1 MNAREVIRVALRAL
15 ARNKLRTILT
25 MLGIIIG
32 VGAVI
37 CTVAIGQGASSQVQA
52 QIQSLGDNIIMVF
65 AGSVNTGGVRMGN
78 GATKTLVNDDA
89 DAILQHVPDVTMISP
104 IVGASVQVVNGNQNW
119 LTRASGTSA
128 DITQIRHWPVAQG
141 SMFSERDVNMAA
153 DVCVLG
159 NTVAQQ
165 LFGDQDPVG
174 QMIRVQNLPFRVL
187 GVLLAKGQN
196 SNGQDQDDTL
206 IMPYT
211 TVQKKISGISWLQMI
226 MVGTTSQQA
235 MGQVQNGISALLR
248 QRHHLRP
255 TEEDDFIIRSPNE
268 MAQAAE
274 ATSLVMTFLLAG
286 IASISLLVGG
296 IGIMNI
302 MLVSVTERT
311 REIGVRMAVGATEE
325 DVQAQFLS
333 EALVL
338 SSLGGMAGI
347 ALGMVASAI
356 ISNVLHWSTV
366 VSLLSVVV
374 AVVFSAG
381 VGIVFGYYPARRAA
395 RLDPI
400 EALRY
405 E

>member
-1 MNAREVIRVALRAL
+1 MNPREVIRVALRAL
-15 ARNKLRTILT
+15 ARNKLRTVLT

-37 CTVAIGQGASSQVQA
+37 CTVAIGQGASAQVQA

-65 AGSVNTGGVRMGN
+65 AGSVNTSGVRMGN

-89 DAILQHVPDVTMISP
+89 DAILRYVPNVTMISP
-104 IVGASVQVVNGNQNW
+104 IAGASVQVVNGNQNW
-119 LTRASGTSA
+119 FTRANGASA
-128 DITQIRHWPVAQG
+128 DITQIRSWPVVQG
-141 SMFSERDVNMAA
+141 SMFSDRDVDMAGN
-153 DVCVLG
+153 VCVLG

-196 SNGQDQDDTL
+196 SNGQDQDDMM
-206 IMPYT
+206 IVPYT

-226 MVGTTSQQA
+226 MVGTSSQQA
-235 MGQVQNGISALLR
+235 MPQVQTAIEALLR

-255 TEEDDFIIRSPNE
+255 TEDNDFIIRSPNE

>member
-1 MNAREVIRVALRAL
+1 MNPREVIRVALRAL
-15 ARNKLRTILT
+15 ARNKLRTVLT

-37 CTVAIGQGASSQVQA
+37 CTVAIGQGASAQVQA

-65 AGSVNTGGVRMGN
+65 AGSVNTSGVRMGN

-89 DAILQHVPDVTMISP
+89 DAILRYVPNVTMISP
-104 IVGASVQVVNGNQNW
+104 IAGASVQVVNGNQNW
-119 LTRASGTSA
+119 FTRANGTSA
-128 DITQIRHWPVAQG
+128 DITQIRSWPVVQG
-141 SMFSERDVNMAA
+141 SMFSDRDVDMAGN
-153 DVCVLG
+153 VCVLG

-196 SNGQDQDDTL
+196 SNGQDQDD
-206 IMPYT
+206 MMMVPYT

-226 MVGTTSQQA
+226 MVGTSSQQA
-235 MGQVQNGISALLR
+235 MPQVQTAIEALLR

-255 TEEDDFIIRSPNE
+255 TEDNDFIIRSPNE

-274 ATSLVMTFLLAG
+274 ATSTVMTFLLAG

-333 EALVL
+333 EAIVL
-338 SSLGGMAGI
+338 SSLGGLAGI

-356 ISNVLHWSTV
+356 ISHVLHWTTV
-366 VSLLSVVV
+366 VSLLYVVV
-374 AVVFSAG
+374 AGVFSAG
-381 VGIVFGYYPARRAA
+381 GGIVLGYYPARRAA

>member
-1 MNAREVIRVALRAL
+1 MNPREIIRVALRAL
-15 ARNKLRTILT
+15 ARNKLRTVLT

-37 CTVAIGQGASSQVQA
+37 CTVAIGQGASAQVQQ
-52 QIQSLGDNIIMVF
+52 QIQALGDNIIMVF

-104 IVGASVQVVNGNQNW
+104 IAGASVQVVNGNQNW
-119 LTRASGTSA
+119 LTRANGTSQ
-128 DITQIRHWPVAQG
+128 DITQIRNWPVVRG
-141 SMFSERDVNMAA
+141 SMFSDRDVNMAA
-153 DVCVLG
+153 NVCVLG

-174 QMIRVQNLPFRVL
+174 QVIRVQNLPFRVL

-196 SNGQDQDDTL
+196 SNGQDQDDMML
-206 IMPYT
+206 MPYT

-226 MVGTTSQQA
+226 MVATTSQQT
-235 MGQVQNGISALLR
+235 MGQVQTSIAALLR

-255 TEEDDFIIRSPNE
+255 GEDDDFIIRSPNE

-274 ATSLVMTFLLAG
+274 ATSLVMTILLAG

-311 REIGVRMAVGATEE
+311 REIGVRMAVGATEH

-338 SSLGGMAGI
+338 SSLGGLAGI

-356 ISNVLHWSTV
+356 ISNVLHWTTV

>member
-1 MNAREVIRVALRAL
+1 
-15 ARNKLRTILT
+15 
-25 MLGIIIG
+25 
-32 VGAVI
+32 
-37 CTVAIGQGASSQVQA
+37 
-52 QIQSLGDNIIMVF
+52 
-65 AGSVNTGGVRMGN
+65 MGN
-78 GATKTLVNDDA
+78 GATKSLTADDA
-89 DAILQHVPDVTMISP
+89 DAILAHVPGVVAVSP
-104 IVGASVQVVNGNQNW
+104 IVGSSVQVVNGNQNW
-119 LTRASGTSA
+119 STRANGTSA
-128 DITQIRHWPVAQG
+128 DITQIRNWPVVQG

-153 DVCVLG
+153 NVCVLG

-165 LFGDQDPVG
+165 LFGDSDPVG
-174 QMIRVQNLPFRVL
+174 QMIRVQNLPFRIL
-187 GVLLAKGQN
+187 GVLLAKGQS
-196 SNGQDQDDTL
+196 SNGQDQDDMML
-206 IMPYT
+206 MPYT
-211 TVQKKISGISWLQMI
+211 TVQKKISGISWVQLI
-226 MVGTTSQQA
+226 MVSTASQQA
-235 MGQVQNGISALLR
+235 CRKYRRACPLFCASATTCVPR
-248 QRHHLRP
+248 
-255 TEEDDFIIRSPNE
+255 EDDDFIIRSPNE

-274 ATSLVMTFLLAG
+274 ATSLVMTLLLG
-286 IASISLLVGG
+286 SIASISLLVGG

-338 SSLGGMAGI
+338 SSLGGLAGI

-356 ISNVLHWSTV
+356 ISNVLHWSTM
-366 VSLLSVVV
+366 VSALSVVV

>member
-1 MNAREVIRVALRAL
+1 MNPREVIRVALRAL

-37 CTVAIGQGASSQVQA
+37 CTVAIGQGASAQVQA

-78 GATKTLVNDDA
+78 GATKTLTNDDA
-89 DAILQHVPDVTMISP
+89 DAILQHVPNVTMISP

-119 LTRASGTSA
+119 LTRANGTSA
-128 DITQIRHWPVAQG
+128 DITQIRSWPVVQG
-141 SMFSERDVNMAA
+141 SMFSDRDVNMAA

-196 SNGQDQDDTL
+196 SNGQDQDDMM
-206 IMPYT
+206 IIPYT

-235 MGQVQNGISALLR
+235 MGQVQAGISSLLR

-255 TEEDDFIIRSPNE
+255 TEDDDFIIRSPNE

>member
-1 MNAREVIRVALRAL
+1 MNPKEVIRVALRAL

-37 CTVAIGQGASSQVQA
+37 CTVAIGQGASAQVQQ
-52 QIQSLGDNIIMVF
+52 QIQSLGDNIVMVF

-89 DAILQHVPDVTMISP
+89 DAILQHVPNVTMISP
-104 IVGASVQVVNGNQNW
+104 IVGSSVQVVNGNQNW
-119 LTRASGTSA
+119 LTRANGTSA
-128 DITQIRHWPVAQG
+128 DITQIRSWPVVQG
-141 SMFSERDVNMAA
+141 SMFSDRDVNMAA

-196 SNGQDQDDTL
+196 SNGQDQDDMM

-211 TVQKKISGISWLQMI
+211 TVQKKISGISWLQMM
-226 MVGTTSQQA
+226 MVATTSQQD
-235 MGQVQNGISALLR
+235 MPQVQTSIAALLR

-255 TEEDDFIIRSPNE
+255 TEDDDFIIRSPNE

-338 SSLGGMAGI
+338 SSLGGLAGI

-356 ISNVLHWSTV
+356 ISNVLHWTTV

>member
-1 MNAREVIRVALRAL
+1 MNPREVIRVALRAL

-37 CTVAIGQGASSQVQA
+37 CTVAIGQGASAQVQQ
-52 QIQSLGDNIIMVF
+52 QIQSLGDNIVMVF

-89 DAILQHVPDVTMISP
+89 DAILQHVPNVTMISP
-104 IVGASVQVVNGNQNW
+104 IVGSSVQVVNGNQNW
-119 LTRASGTSA
+119 LTRANGTSA
-128 DITQIRHWPVAQG
+128 DITQIRHWPVVQG
-141 SMFSERDVNMAA
+141 SMFSDRDVNMAA
-153 DVCVLG
+153 NVCVLG

-196 SNGQDQDDTL
+196 SNGQDQDDMM
-206 IMPYT
+206 IVPYT

-226 MVGTTSQQA
+226 MVATTSQQD
-235 MGQVQNGISALLR
+235 MSQVQTGIAALLR

-255 TEEDDFIIRSPNE
+255 TEDDDFIIRSPNE

-338 SSLGGMAGI
+338 SSMGGLAGI

-356 ISNVLHWSTV
+356 ISNVLHWTTV

-395 RLDPI
+395 ALDPI